1 MKSTDEWLSKE
12 VQSCLIDF
20 GFTQA
25 VWAFSQER
33 FVHVIDRIEII
44 QARSNGT
51 MLFIVT
57 VKIPSICEMLT
68 TAAVRT
74 DSTFSTA
81 NSIAHGLKSKFSL
94 VLT

>member
-44 QARSNGT
+44 QAQSIGNV
-51 MLFIVT
+51 LFIAI
-57 VKIPSICEMLT
+57 VKTFSFYGMLT
-68 TAAVRT
+68 TAVVRT
-74 DSTFSTA
+74 D
-81 NSIAHGLKSKFSL
+81 
-94 VLT
+94 